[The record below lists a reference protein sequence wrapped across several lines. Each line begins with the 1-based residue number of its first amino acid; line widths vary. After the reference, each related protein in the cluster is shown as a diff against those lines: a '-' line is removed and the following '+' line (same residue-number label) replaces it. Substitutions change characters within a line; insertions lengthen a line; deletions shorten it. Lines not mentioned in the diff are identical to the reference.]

1 MSPVE
6 ASSGKTQRRR
16 LNRGGAR
23 QANCA
28 LYTIVLARLRWDART
43 RAYLERRVT
52 EGKTRREAI
61 RCLKRYV
68 AREIYQTIITPR
80 KNVLTPASTG

>member
-16 LNRGGAR
+16 LNRGGDR
-23 QANCA
+23 QANCP
-28 LYTIVLARLRWDART
+28 LYTILARLRWDARP

-61 RCLKRYV
+61 PCLKRYV
-68 AREIYQTIITPR
+68 AREIYQTIIIPR